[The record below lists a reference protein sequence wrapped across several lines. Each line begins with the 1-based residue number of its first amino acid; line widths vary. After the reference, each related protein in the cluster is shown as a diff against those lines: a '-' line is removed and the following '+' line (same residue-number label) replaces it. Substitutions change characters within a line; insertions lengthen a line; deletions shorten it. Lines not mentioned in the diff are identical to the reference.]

1 MEELKTYPRWAEFLP
16 HLLRMEG
23 RGDDV
28 TDVPTGLA
36 GMTMKTYGVM
46 KKNLPKGTLPAWT
59 DKDKPPSDE
68 KILIA
73 SKAYANDIY
82 KDYSTPSSSNYLEG
96 FTDLPSVTQD
106 MIISSA
112 YNLGKGFHSEEKTPS
127 FRAAVRGN
135 NSMEAANQLLDT
147 ANTED
152 AASMGLA
159 RRRAQERNAVAKF
172 FGQPLIDDI
181 VQTDV
186 GIDYRTSVNDLGESE
201 SLFSYAKPRHST
213 SQAGVMRH
221 NPKTGV
227 WSRLQREDTGV

>member
-1 MEELKTYPRWAEFLP
+1 MEELKTYPRWAQFLP

-36 GMTMKTYGVM
+36 GMTMKTYGAM
-46 KKNLPKGTLPAWT
+46 RKDLPKGTLPAWT
-59 DKDKPPSDE
+59 DKDKPPPDE
-68 KILIA
+68 KVLTA
-73 SKAYANDIY
+73 SKAYANKIY
-82 KDYSTPSSSNYLEG
+82 RDYSTPSSSNYLEG
-96 FTDLPSVTQD
+96 FMDLPSVTQD

-112 YNLGKGFHSEEKTPS
+112 YNMGEGFHKNAPS
-127 FRAAVRGN
+127 FTRAVKDN

-147 ANTED
+147 ANTEN

-159 RRRAQERNAVAKF
+159 RRRAQERNAVAKLS
-172 FGQPLIDDI
+172 GQPLIEEI

-186 GIDYRTSVNDLGESE
+186 GIDYRTGINNLGESE
-201 SLFSYAKPRHST
+201 SLFSYVKPRHST
-213 SQAGVMRH
+213 SPAGVMKH

>member
-36 GMTMKTYGVM
+36 GMTMKTYGAM
-46 KKNLPKGTLPAWT
+46 RKKLPKGTLPAWT

-68 KILIA
+68 KILSA
-73 SKAYANDIY
+73 SNAYANSIY
-82 KDYSTPSSSNYLEG
+82 SDYSTPNSSNYLEG

-106 MIISSA
+106 MILSSA
-112 YNLGKGFHSEEKTPS
+112 YNMGEGFHKKAPS
-127 FRAAVRGN
+127 FTKAVKDN

-147 ANTED
+147 ANTEN

-172 FGQPLIDDI
+172 LGQPLIDDI

-186 GIDYRTSVNDLGESE
+186 GVDYRTSVNDLGESE
-201 SLFSYAKPRHST
+201 SLFSYVKPRHHKSP
-213 SQAGVMRH
+213 AGVMKR

-227 WSRLQREDTGV
+227 WSR